1 MIRRPPRSTRTDTL
15 FPYTTLLRSQ
25 GFSPSGRSAVWLA
38 NRSGL
43 AADLRMDDCGAA
55 RIDHSHAAAPLARL
69 YGLAGM
75 PCPFHPQSRRR
86 TGNIAAMVKI
96 NGHEQF
102 SLLLVQKP
110 RKIGCQTGIKQ
121 IGREPV

>member
-1 MIRRPPRSTRTDTL
+1 MRGSDDQ
-15 FPYTTLLRSQ
+15 SVQAQ
-25 GFSPSGRSAVWLA
+25 GFSPSGRVAVWLA

-96 NGHEQF
+96 NRSEEHTSELQ
-102 SLLLVQKP
+102 SLMRISYAVFCLK
-110 RKIGCQTGIKQ
+110 KKKTQ
-121 IGREPV
+121 IPIATNKHT